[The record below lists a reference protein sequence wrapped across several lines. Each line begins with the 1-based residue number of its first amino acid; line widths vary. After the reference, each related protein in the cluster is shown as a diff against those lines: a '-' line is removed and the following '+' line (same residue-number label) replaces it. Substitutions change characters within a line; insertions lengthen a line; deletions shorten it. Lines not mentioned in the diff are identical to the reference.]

1 MTARNENGRKQK
13 MNKPTR
19 VELIDRDE
27 LLEALYRDD
36 VSTREKIAAIVER
49 QPTVA
54 VVRYVCEIEMI
65 VTG

>member
-1 MTARNENGRKQK
+1 
-13 MNKPTR
+13 MNKPRR

-27 LLEALYRDD
+27 LIEALYRDD